1 MTIQKTLSLKE
12 TKALADCIEKHNHD
26 SFYLAKDH
34 GAYIGAGN
42 NSDGTGVLFFFRG
55 CDPEKDLDYYEECH
69 YKFGGDDFGVQFD
82 DIDFVIAA
90 RNNRMKLKFSVSPTS
105 IKLSMVG

>member
-1 MTIQKTLSLKE
+1 MNIQKTLSLKE
-12 TKALADCIEKHNHD
+12 TKKLADCIEHYNYD
-26 SFYLAKDH
+26 SFYLAKDQ
-34 GAYIGAGN
+34 GAYVGAGN
-42 NSDGTGVLFFFRG
+42 NATGTGVLFFFRG
-55 CDPEKDLDYYEECH
+55 CDPQRDPNWYEECR

-82 DIDFVIAA
+82 DIDFVMAA

>member
-1 MTIQKTLSLKE
+1 MNIQKTLSLKE
-12 TKALADCIEKHNHD
+12 TKALADCIEENNHKD
-26 SFYLAKDH
+26 FYLAKDQ
-34 GAYIGAGN
+34 GAYVGAGN
-42 NSDGTGVLFFFRG
+42 NATGTGVLFFFRG
-55 CDPEKDLDYYEECH
+55 CDPQRDPNWYEECR

-82 DIDFVIAA
+82 DIDFVMAA